1 VCVNPGSRSAFA
13 IAWLRL
19 AEWSVGVL
27 GYRVLRFSGPRDLF
41 DMQRSI
47 WLLIT
52 LAMIPAA
59 VYSQES
65 EKRPGPP
72 SITANGEAVIT
83 VEPDQ
88 AEIDIG
94 VVTQARNAP
103 DAAKENAEKL
113 TRVLAEVKKVLGKG
127 DEAKTA
133 GYSLHPNYRYP
144 REGGKPEIT
153 GYTAANTVRIK
164 TQSLDKVGKLIDVA
178 LQSGANTINRLVF
191 TLKDEHTA
199 QLEALRL
206 ASVKARAKAEG
217 MATALGLRVVKIL
230 SVIEGERGIR
240 PVLMTPG
247 RGAAAEAVAAPTPIE
262 SGTIEVRSSV
272 ALTAEIGTR

>member
-1 VCVNPGSRSAFA
+1 MRK
-13 IAWLRL
+13 L
-19 AEWSVGVL
+19 
-27 GYRVLRFSGPRDLF
+27 
-41 DMQRSI
+41 I
-47 WLLIT
+47 WLLVT
-52 LAMIPAA
+52 LAIIPTS
-59 VYSQES
+59 VYSQETDR
-65 EKRPGPP
+65 RPGPP
-72 SITANGEAVIT
+72 SVTANGEAVIT

-113 TRVLAEVKKVLGKG
+113 TRVLAEVKKLLGKG

-153 GYTAANTVRIK
+153 GYTAANTVRVK
-164 TQSLDKVGKLIDVA
+164 TQSLEKVGKLIDVA

-191 TLKDEHTA
+191 TLKDEHSA

-206 ASVKARAKAEG
+206 ASAKARAKAEG
-217 MATALGLRVVKIL
+217 MATALGLRLVRIL
-230 SVIEGERGIR
+230 SVTEGERGIR
-240 PVLMTPG
+240 PILMTPG
-247 RGAAAEAVAAPTPIE
+247 RGAAVEAAAAPTPIE

-272 ALTAEIGTR
+272 TLTAEIGAR